1 MDIVTV
7 LSYFIIY
14 AFLGWCTEV
23 AFAAVVQGRFVN
35 RGFLNGPVC
44 PIYGFGM
51 LIIIAALRPVNGN
64 LFLLFL
70 SAVLLT
76 SALEWI
82 TGFVL
87 ERLFHE
93 KWWDYSDMPC
103 NLNGYICLGFSLLWG
118 LAGVF
123 VIKLIHPMIAAV
135 VRIVPHTAETVIL
148 AVCFTVLAVDI
159 ALTVTA
165 IMKIKR
171 HTKHVDE
178 LERRMRGFSDGIGE
192 YISGGVVNV
201 MKKMP
206 EWEETFEELKQSYKN
221 NVDRRLSKRL
231 LKAYP
236 NLKKLNKAESLERIK
251 RMISTIGE
259 KIGKER

>member
-1 MDIVTV
+1 MYNLTAF
-7 LSYFIIY
+7 FIIY

-23 AFAAVVQGRFVN
+23 AFAAVVQGKFVN

-51 LIIIAALRPVNGN
+51 LIIIFVLKPVKGN
-64 LFLLFL
+64 LFVLFL
-70 SAVLLT
+70 AAMLLT

-123 VIKLIHPMIAAV
+123 VIKLIHPMIAAA
-135 VRIVPHTAETVIL
+135 VRIVPHLFGVIMLSVCYAVLAADVIL
-148 AVCFTVLAVDI
+148 TVM
-159 ALTVTA
+159 A
-165 IMKIKR
+165 IMKIRK

-178 LERRMRGFSDGIGE
+178 LEKRMRGFSDSIGE
-192 YISGGVVNV
+192 YISGGVVSAV
-201 MKKMP
+201 KKMP
-206 EWEETFEELKQSYKN
+206 DWEETLEELKESYRN
-221 NVDRRLSKRL
+221 NVERRLSGRL
-231 LKAYP
+231 FKAYP
-236 NLKKLNKAESLERIK
+236 NLKKVKKSESLERIR
-251 RMISTIGE
+251 RMLAAVSE
-259 KIGKER
+259 KLGK